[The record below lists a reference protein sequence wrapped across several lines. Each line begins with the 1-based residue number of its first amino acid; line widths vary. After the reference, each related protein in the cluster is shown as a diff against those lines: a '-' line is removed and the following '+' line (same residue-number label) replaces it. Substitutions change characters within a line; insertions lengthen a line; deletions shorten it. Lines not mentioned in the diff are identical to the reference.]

1 MRLNGKVA
9 VVTGAGSGI
18 GLATTEV
25 FSEEGASIVA
35 ADVSGERLEQLHGR
49 ENMTTLIADVS
60 VRADAERMI
69 SLAIERFGRL
79 DVLVNNAGILDR
91 FLPVADVSD
100 EIWNR
105 ILAVNLTGPMLT
117 SRAAVPRMLEQ
128 GGGVIV
134 NISSVAGLAG
144 AKGGAAYT
152 ASKHGVL
159 GLTRNIAATYG
170 RDGIRAIAICPGATA
185 TNIDVSDLD
194 TRGIA
199 AIDLIVQA
207 SPRQADPR
215 EIAAVILF
223 AASDEARFVNG
234 AALVADGGWTAY

>member
-1 MRLNGKVA
+1 
-9 VVTGAGSGI
+9 
-18 GLATTEV
+18 
-25 FSEEGASIVA
+25 
-35 ADVSGERLEQLHGR
+35 
-49 ENMTTLIADVS
+49 
-60 VRADAERMI
+60 MI
-69 SLAIERFGRL
+69 SRAIERFGRL

-117 SRAAVPRMLEQ
+117 SRAAIPRMLEQ

-170 RDGIRAIAICPGATA
+170 REGIRAIAICPGATA

-194 TRGIA
+194 ARGNA
-199 AIDLIVQA
+199 ALNLVVQA

-223 AASDEARFVNG
+223 AASEEASFVNG

>member
-1 MRLNGKVA
+1 MRLEGKVA
-9 VVTGAGSGI
+9 VITGAGSGI
-18 GLATTEV
+18 GLATARR
-25 FSEEGASIVA
+25 FSEEGAKVVAVDISADRLGQLGELDGIETLA
-35 ADVSGERLEQLHGR
+35 ADVSLRH
-49 ENMTTLIADVS
+49 
-60 VRADAERMI
+60 DAEQM
-69 SLAIERFGRL
+69 IERAVENFGRL

-91 FLPVADVSD
+91 FLPVADVTD
-100 EIWNR
+100 EMWDR

-117 SRAAVPRMLEQ
+117 CRAAVPLMLAQ
-128 GGGVIV
+128 GGGVII

-152 ASKHGVL
+152 ASKHGLL

-194 TRGIA
+194 ARGTEA
-199 AIDLIVQA
+199 MGRIVEA
-207 SPRQADPR
+207 SPRQADPS

-223 AASDEARFVNG
+223 ASSDEASFVNG
-234 AALVADGGWTAY
+234 AALVADGSWTAY